1 MLGRKWI
8 NWKSALVVKIDVLF
22 SSFAKIKPI
31 PTEEDFMGKWKPL
44 RFILHILVGTAMAL
58 MLTGCGLETKT
69 LPEFYGKELD
79 EVSKIVIWDGSTG
92 YKKKITDKAL
102 IDKFLNTIK
111 EIKFIPEENQE
122 KRVGWRYSI
131 NLYEK
136 DKRTFQFTLNE
147 VEGHY
152 YYTEPDIHPIVD
164 YVYKNLDVKVE

>member
-1 MLGRKWI
+1 
-8 NWKSALVVKIDVLF
+8 
-22 SSFAKIKPI
+22 
-31 PTEEDFMGKWKPL
+31 MGKDHAKRKPL
-44 RFILHILVGTAMAL
+44 GIILLILVGTAIAI
-58 MLTGCGLETKT
+58 MLAGCGLETKT
-69 LPEFYGKELD
+69 LPEFYEKDLD

-92 YKKKITDKAL
+92 YKKKITDKAM

-136 DKRTFQFTLNE
+136 EKRTFQFTLNE
-147 VEGHY
+147 VDGDY

-164 YVYKNLDVKVE
+164 EFYKNLEVKEE